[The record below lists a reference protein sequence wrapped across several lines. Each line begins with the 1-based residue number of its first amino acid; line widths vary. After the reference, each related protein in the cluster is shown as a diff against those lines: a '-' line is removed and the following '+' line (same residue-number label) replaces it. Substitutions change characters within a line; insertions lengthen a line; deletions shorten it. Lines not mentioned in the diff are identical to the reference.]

1 MIDELIAASEDT
13 RLLAESP
20 AFRDRQL
27 SPDDFAEVTASIEA
41 QPDHTRYHLLFVL
54 RRDAPEAYRAVPAS
68 TRASVLADALARQTV
83 LNDFGLL
90 APDGSHDG
98 VAGAALVE
106 CGSAAIEPLRPLL
119 DDRRLAPSHGSED
132 ATMSRIYALRRCDY
146 AYRYV
151 ALITGADAAF
161 VTDIEERDRRIAALR
176 DRL

>member
-13 RLLAESP
+13 RLLAESS
-20 AFRDRQL
+20 AFRERHL
-27 SPDDFAEVTASIEA
+27 SPDEFAEVTAAINE
-41 QPDHTRYHLLFVL
+41 QPDHTRYHLLLAL
-54 RRDAPEAYRAVPAS
+54 RRDAPESYRSLAAS

-106 CGSAAIEPLRPLL
+106 CGTAAIAPLCALL

-132 ATMSRIYALRRCDY
+132 ATVSRIYGLRRCDY
-146 AYRYV
+146 AYRYL

-161 VTDIEERDRRIAALR
+161 VRDVEERDRRIAALR
-176 DRL
+176 HRL